1 MAEISKFFNSTVT
14 DERWYQAQDFAEYFW
29 MFLTSGLIHVDREPF
44 INVEVVEDSLQLKVT
59 PGPALIKGHLYWNT
73 KDLYLTVDTPD
84 VLEDRFDRLVLQL
97 DLVPEDGKAGRIK
110 ALIKK
115 GVASN
120 DPVIPE
126 LTRNERIFELSLG
139 YFRVR
144 KNTASIAQLDYVDER
159 LHEDYCG
166 IVNSLITAPTQ
177 AMQQQFDLWFN
188 SIKAGVEGDV
198 NEWVEQQQ
206 KGFIEWTEGSKEDFD
221 DWFESIKGSLEGDV
235 ATNLTLR
242 VDKVEKDLSTHK
254 EVEATLTRNGHVQL
268 SNSTNS
274 TSDTMAAT
282 PSAVKKAMD
291 KANEAF
297 TSASNGKK
305 LVGEAITGVDPD
317 VTIPT
322 EPSFAELATAIGQIS
337 TGKKWASGSIKDKHA
352 PSWDSD
358 FSYSTIPL
366 DFKPSVIVVHTPS
379 ETKTPPGYA
388 DNVSFTGIRMELDEI
403 PVSFESIKNGNLGY
417 NSIYFDVRYIK
428 NSNSFQIGAKYSGGG
443 SFLTYST
450 ISWVAYE

>member
-14 DERWYQAQDFAEYFW
+14 DEKWYQAQDFAEYFW

-59 PGPALIKGHLYWNT
+59 PGPALIKGHLYRNT

-120 DPVIPE
+120 DPVVPE

-206 KGFIEWTEGSKEDFD
+206 KEFIEWSNGSKEGFD
-221 DWFESIKGSLEGDV
+221 EWFEDIKGSLEGDV

-242 VDKVEKDLSTHK
+242 ISKVEDNLTTHSADYTQFKNSTESNLLEIEKQLNNYNQYASSKDENGIFTV
-254 EVEATLTRNGHVQL
+254 VEYKRNDSSLYMKSIL
-268 SNSTNS
+268 SNADEEGNYR
-274 TSDTMAAT
+274 TMAWNFY
-282 PSAVKKAMD
+282 D
-291 KANEAF
+291 D
-297 TSASNGKK
+297 
-305 LVGEAITGVDPD
+305 TGVSSVDL
-317 VTIPT
+317 VEWI
-322 EPSFAELATAIGQIS
+322 IS
-337 TGKKWASGSIKDKHA
+337 YDEEGSI
-352 PSWDSD
+352 
-358 FSYSTIPL
+358 
-366 DFKPSVIVVHTPS
+366 
-379 ETKTPPGYA
+379 
-388 DNVSFTGIRMELDEI
+388 VSKEI
-403 PVSFESIKNGNLGY
+403 IL
-417 NSIYFDVRYIK
+417 
-428 NSNSFQIGAKYSGGG
+428 
-443 SFLTYST
+443 
-450 ISWVAYE
+450 